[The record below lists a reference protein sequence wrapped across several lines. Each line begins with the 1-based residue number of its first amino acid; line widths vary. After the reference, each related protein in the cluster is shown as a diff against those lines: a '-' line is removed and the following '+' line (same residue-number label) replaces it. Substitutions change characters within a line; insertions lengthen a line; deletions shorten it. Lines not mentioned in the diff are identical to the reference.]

1 MFEISCSPEL
11 SARPDIDAA
20 PQLQAMARLILVL
33 SSLASVGAL
42 TVPTIGR
49 RAVFQRAAAAA
60 FGAASALPLAAQA
73 AQGVTKAEYDA
84 AASTTS
90 SAFEDVEKIRAER
103 KIRIAAGR
111 KEFDSLMLK
120 LDKTES
126 SAEFVDACNALSVY
140 LVGKG
145 ETPEELNIKRT
156 IGRVKEKYTEFNDP
170 CADRLCTRGTLDKKA
185 EDAYASFIAQVG
197 VPSFEPPQPTQ
208 MPARVLIVANAP
220 CGAQLRKTAPKQ
232 ESIGS
237 GSNGATRG
245 F

>member
-1 MFEISCSPEL
+1 MSL
-11 SARPDIDAA
+11 A
-20 PQLQAMARLILVL
+20 PMARLVLVL
-33 SSLASVGAL
+33 SSLASVSAL

-84 AASTTS
+84 AASRS
-90 SAFEDVEKIRAER
+90 SSDFEDVEKIRAER

-120 LDKTES
+120 LDKTETS
-126 SAEFVDACNALSVY
+126 SEFVEACNALSLY
-140 LVGKG
+140 LIGKG

-185 EDAYASFIAQVG
+185 EDAYASFIAQV
-197 VPSFEPPQPTQ
+197 
-208 MPARVLIVANAP
+208 RVA
-220 CGAQLRKTAPKQ
+220 
-232 ESIGS
+232 
-237 GSNGATRG
+237 
-245 F
+245 

>member
-1 MFEISCSPEL
+1 
-11 SARPDIDAA
+11 
-20 PQLQAMARLILVL
+20 MARLVLVL

-49 RAVFQRAAAAA
+49 RAIFQRAAAAA

-73 AQGVTKAEYDA
+73 EYKGVTKAEADA
-84 AASTTS
+84 AATTTS

-197 VPSFEPPQPTQ
+197 VP
-208 MPARVLIVANAP
+208 
-220 CGAQLRKTAPKQ
+220 
-232 ESIGS
+232 
-237 GSNGATRG
+237 
-245 F
+245 

>member
-1 MFEISCSPEL
+1 MMWSCVGRYAATEEAGTQVSES
-11 SARPDIDAA
+11 SARSKLALA
-20 PQLQAMARLILVL
+20 PMARLVLVL
-33 SSLASVGAL
+33 SSLASVSAL

-73 AQGVTKAEYDA
+73 AQGVTKAEADA

-90 SAFEDVEKIRAER
+90 TDFENVEKIRAER

-111 KEFDSLMLK
+111 KEFDSLMVK
-120 LDKTES
+120 LDKTETS
-126 SAEFVDACNALSVY
+126 SEFVDACNALSVY

-185 EDAYASFIAQVG
+185 EDAYASFIAQVR
-197 VPSFEPPQPTQ
+197 VP
-208 MPARVLIVANAP
+208 
-220 CGAQLRKTAPKQ
+220 
-232 ESIGS
+232 
-237 GSNGATRG
+237 
-245 F
+245 